1 MIIEK
6 VNKAPTTYE
15 IIDLANMFLFFF
27 FPHFRVDFHP
37 PRPIGYYLNY
47 DSGIF
52 QLFYFSITI

>member
-15 IIDLANMFLFFF
+15 IIDLANMFFFF
-27 FPHFRVDFHP
+27 PPHFRVDFHP

-47 DSGIF
+47 HSGIF
-52 QLFYFSITI
+52 QLFSFSITI